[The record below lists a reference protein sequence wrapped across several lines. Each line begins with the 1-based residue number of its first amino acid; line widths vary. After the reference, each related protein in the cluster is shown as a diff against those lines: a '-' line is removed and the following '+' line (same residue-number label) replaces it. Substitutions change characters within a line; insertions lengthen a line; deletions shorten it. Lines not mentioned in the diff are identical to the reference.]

1 MAIKREQSLSHGD
14 VIDQYM
20 PTENVL
26 RTMQSIDDTSTRE
39 ISSIN
44 ANDPEYAN
52 KVGEIKKRA
61 K

>member
-1 MAIKREQSLSHGD
+1 
-14 VIDQYM
+14 M